1 MSAKAYVLIET
12 SGGMSQTVVAS
23 LRGLPGVVMVDAVT
37 GPYDVIAVV
46 QAGNVNDIG
55 RLVLNDIH
63 GRKGVVRT
71 MTSIA
76 LEPPA

>member
-1 MSAKAYVLIET
+1 MNARAYVLIET
-12 SGGMSQTVVAS
+12 SGGMSQSVAAS
-23 LRGLPGVVMVDAVT
+23 LRTVPGVVMVDAVT
-37 GPYDVIAVV
+37 GPYDVIAVI

-55 RLVLNDIH
+55 RLVLNEIH

-76 LEPPA
+76 LEPTA